1 MDWSTIEAGW
11 KAYQGN
17 AQRRWHKLS
26 VAQVDATQ
34 GRREQLSAQLQAAY
48 RLDPAK
54 AEQQIADWQ
63 SRQHP
68 MGEATR
74 TVRA

>member
-11 KAYQGN
+11 QAYRGN
-17 AQRRWHKLS
+17 AQRRWNRLT

-54 AEQQIADWQ
+54 AEAQIADWQ
-63 SRQHP
+63 SRQNP
-68 MGEATR
+68 KMQAAAVPKG
-74 TVRA
+74 